1 MIYLTNG
8 LLNKQYTQLDDLTDF
23 SHLLKA
29 TREPQEALNMT
40 DEQLQNY
47 KSNAVTYA
55 LYGAVNGRQRRDDVL
70 NRSVLFIDVD
80 DESDYQTLSNRL
92 ANMFTALG
100 INFVIYPT
108 ISNGIKGGA
117 RLRVGIELDK
127 AVEFEVYKKIW
138 LVITHQLHVKGDI
151 TAINS
156 SFKQLQGLYVKTSQN
171 ALNEPIITTDG
182 AGLPVDKF
190 VSIYDKNAGE
200 YQLKKAHEPREN
212 IATNGNVPRW
222 ARKNTA
228 IIACLLDPE
237 QSYQEFGGWDNMLT
251 AVGGWTYRETHGD
264 KRATVNTVAS
274 VNSKGSVPISEQELK
289 IKIKSWFRGWTY

>member
-8 LLNKQYTQLDDLTDF
+8 LLNKQYTQLDDLPDF
-23 SHLLKA
+23 SHFVKA
-29 TREPQEALNMT
+29 TRAPQEALNMT
-40 DEQLQNY
+40 DEQLAEY
-47 KSNAVTYA
+47 KSSSVTYA
-55 LYGAVNGRQRRDDVL
+55 LYGAVNGQQRRDDVL
-70 NRSVLFIDVD
+70 NRTVLFIDVD

-108 ISNGIKGGA
+108 ISNGIKDGA
-117 RLRVGIELDK
+117 RMRIGVELDK
-127 AVEFEVYKKIW
+127 AVELTAYRKIW

-190 VSIYDKNAGE
+190 VSIYDKNAGK
-200 YQLKKAHEPREN
+200 YQLKQVHESKAS
-212 IATNGNVPRW
+212 GNTPRW
-222 ARKNTA
+222 AQTNRN

-237 QSYQEFGGWDNMLT
+237 SNYMVFGGWDNMLT
-251 AVGGWTYRETHGD
+251 ALGGWTLRSTHGD
-264 KRATVNTVAS
+264 YRVTADLIEAIN
-274 VNSKGSVPISEQELK
+274 NRGSDPISDSALGK
-289 IKIKSWFRGWTY
+289 KFKSWAKGWKY

>member
-8 LLNKQYTQLDDLTDF
+8 LLNKQYTKLDDLPDF
-23 SHLLKA
+23 SHLVKA
-29 TREPQEALNMT
+29 TRAPQEALNMT
-40 DEQLQNY
+40 DEQLAEY
-47 KSNAVTYA
+47 KSSSVTYA
-55 LYGAVNGRQRRDDVL
+55 LYGAVNGQQRRDDVL

-80 DESDYQTLSNRL
+80 NESDYQTLSDRL
-92 ANMFTALG
+92 ANLFTALG

-108 ISNGIKGGA
+108 ISNGIKDGA
-117 RLRVGIELDK
+117 RLRVGIELDE
-127 AVEFEVYKKIW
+127 AVELESYRKIW

-171 ALNEPIITTDG
+171 ASNEPIITTDG

-190 VSIYDKNAGE
+190 VSVYDKNAGK
-200 YQLKKAHEPREN
+200 YQLKQVHESRN
-212 IATNGNVPRW
+212 KFATIGKIPRW
-222 ARKNTA
+222 AQTNRN

-237 QSYQEFGGWDNMLT
+237 SNYMMFGGWDNMLT

>member
-1 MIYLTNG
+1 M
-8 LLNKQYTQLDDLTDF
+8 NKIQT
-23 SHLLKA
+23 
-29 TREPQEALNMT
+29 
-40 DEQLQNY
+40 Y
-47 KSNAVTYA
+47 KSSAVTYA
-55 LYGAVNGRQRRDDVL
+55 LYGTVNGRQRRDDVL
-70 NRSVLFIDVD
+70 NRTVLFIDVD

-92 ANMFTALG
+92 ANMFTALN

-108 ISNGIKGGA
+108 ISNGIKDGA
-117 RLRVGIELDK
+117 RLRIGIELDK
-127 AVEFEVYKKIW
+127 AVELTAYRKIW

-151 TAINS
+151 TAINN

-182 AGLPVDKF
+182 ARLPVDKF
-190 VSIYDKNAGE
+190 VSVYDKNAGE